1 MRVSGSE
8 NSIPAASGNVFV
20 LPSPLVNSSHNS
32 PYPVQFRVGNTPYV
46 SVNTT
51 PNMEST
57 SQVGK
62 LKKKLIKK
70 LIKWFSL
77 NCVVVVVV
85 VIFTQ
90 RTHVKNAETCRGAL
104 TVLFSFS
111 KDLKNP
117 FVVSLIDD
125 RIFSV
130 IFFFAVFSYQSRPDY
145 AA

>member
-70 LIKWFSL
+70 YYLSFYFEINKSNNKVIGL
-77 NCVVVVVV
+77 NM
-85 VIFTQ
+85 T
-90 RTHVKNAETCRGAL
+90 T
-104 TVLFSFS
+104 
-111 KDLKNP
+111 
-117 FVVSLIDD
+117 
-125 RIFSV
+125 
-130 IFFFAVFSYQSRPDY
+130 
-145 AA
+145 